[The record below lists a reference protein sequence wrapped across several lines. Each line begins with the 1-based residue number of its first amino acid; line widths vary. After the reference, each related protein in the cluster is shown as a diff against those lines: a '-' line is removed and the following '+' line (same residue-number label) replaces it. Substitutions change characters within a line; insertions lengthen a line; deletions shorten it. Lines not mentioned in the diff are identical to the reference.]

1 MKQIQQNMRPQDVV
15 VLLKIVAMGYK
26 EWFHHSLADEIGIS
40 QSEVSQSLNRSMEAG
55 LIDQSRKKVMRMA
68 LLEFLL
74 YGIRY
79 VFPQKPGAV
88 VRGIPTAHS
97 AAPLNAVIKSE
108 ENYVWPSGVG
118 TVRGQAI
125 VPLYPSVLNAIKNDE
140 KLYELLAL
148 VDALRVGRVREKE
161 LAKIELEKR
170 ILHGE

>member
-15 VLLKIVAMGYK
+15 ILLKIVALGDK
-26 EWFHHSLADEIGIS
+26 EWFHHSLANEIGIS

-55 LIDQSRKKVMRMA
+55 LIDQSRKRVMRLA
-68 LLEFLL
+68 LMEFLQ

-79 VFPQKPGAV
+79 VFPQKPGAL

-97 AAPLNAVIKSE
+97 AAPLKSIIVSE
-108 ENYVWPSGVG
+108 ENYVWPSALG

>member
-15 VLLKIVAMGYK
+15 VLLKIVALGNK

-68 LLEFLL
+68 LLEFLQ

-125 VPLYPSVLNAIKNDE
+125 MPLYPSVLNAIKNDE